1 MNLASRGGMCAK
13 KKTPHKDPT
22 PQNRRENR
30 GAEEGMMRRA
40 LLALCAAA
48 DNAKKNFLSEK
59 DKSRTNIDN

>member
-1 MNLASRGGMCAK
+1 
-13 KKTPHKDPT
+13 
-22 PQNRRENR
+22 
-30 GAEEGMMRRA
+30 MMRRA